1 MKRLFDL
8 VFSLIG
14 IVLTSP
20 FLFIILVMVWNKD
33 KSNPLYIAN
42 RVGVNGKEFKMFK
55 VRTMVINADS
65 NLVDSTSI
73 NDPRITQIGSFIR
86 KYKIDELPQ
95 LINIFLGN
103 MSFVGPRP
111 SVKRDTDL
119 YTKMERNIF
128 KIKPGITDFASIVF
142 SDESIIL
149 EGSSD
154 PDLRYH
160 QLIRP
165 RKNKLALFY
174 LMKNNLFMDVLL
186 ILITLFSLISRKK
199 SLKMLC
205 TLLKINGAS
214 KEIVDIASR
223 KFPLV
228 PESPPGS
235 NKITKSRRIS

>member
-14 IVLTSP
+14 ILLTSP

-42 RVGVNGKEFKMFK
+42 RVGINGTEFKMLK

-65 NLVDSTSI
+65 NSVDSTSI
-73 NDPRITQIGSFIR
+73 NDPRITQIGAFIR

-142 SDESIIL
+142 SDESMIL
-149 EGSSD
+149 EGASD
-154 PDLRYH
+154 PDLTYH

-174 LMKNNLFMDVLL
+174 LMKNNLLMDILL
-186 ILITLFSLISRKK
+186 ILISRKK

-205 TLLKINGAS
+205 SLLKKNGAS
-214 KEIVDIASR
+214 KEIIDIASR

-235 NKITKSRRIS
+235 DMITKSRKIN